1 MDNVLRGTLC
11 FKGAR
16 GYSAYEI
23 AVQNGFEG
31 SEKDWLAQLGT
42 TAFFSKDS
50 AVYTATAG
58 QTSFDMPETY
68 TSGSEVDVYVD
79 GAKLN
84 SNQYKVNE
92 ATGKIELV
100 GVTLSEGAVVE
111 VVVESL
117 RYK

>member
-1 MDNVLRGTLC
+1 MDNILRGSLC
-11 FKGAR
+11 FKGER

-23 AVQNGFEG
+23 AVKNGFEG

-50 AVYTATAG
+50 TIYTATAG
-58 QTSFDMPETY
+58 QTSFDIPKAY
-68 TSGSEVDVYVD
+68 TSGSEVDVYINGV
-79 GAKLN
+79 KLN
-84 SNQYKVNE
+84 SNEYKVNE
-92 ATGKIELV
+92 ATRKIELV
-100 GVTLSEGAVVE
+100 GVTLSEGTVVE